1 MVKLFTSRDSLYKII
16 NNREDNN
23 MDMTLLTQISNSSSD
38 IDGHLAR
45 RILSAINGVKNNTL
59 TIPEA
64 KFQVRKLIFT
74 FVKEDFDNKD
84 YIIDAVR
91 HILDRQTN
99 ISSL

>member
-1 MVKLFTSRDSLYKII
+1 
-16 NNREDNN
+16 
-23 MDMTLLTQISNSSSD
+23 MTQLTQISNSSSD

-59 TIPEA
+59 TSPKA
-64 KFQVRKLIFT
+64 RFQVRQSMFT
-74 FVKEDFDNKD
+74 FIKEDFNNKD
-84 YIIDAVR
+84 YIIDAVK